1 MQVHGAAQSVREGRR
16 AIDRDWLTVTGLAFV
31 AGFVDAAAFV
41 ALAGLFTAHVTG
53 NFVLIGAELVST
65 SNGVIAK
72 LCALP
77 AFVLAVAATRLIALA
92 LERRR
97 IGVLRALL
105 GLEALV
111 LACFGAFGL
120 ALGPFPSP
128 DSAPAV
134 CVGMLGVI
142 AMGIQNAT
150 GRLAL
155 GHLAATTVMTVNVT
169 QTVLDV
175 TDLLRGERGDG
186 DRTRARLRRMLPAVL
201 AFAIGALAGAFG
213 IAAWSFWCLVVPV
226 LALAALMIVSEP
238 IQDHSGP

>member
-1 MQVHGAAQSVREGRR
+1 M
-16 AIDRDWLTVTGLAFV
+16 DRDWLIGTGLAFV

-65 SNGVIAK
+65 SSGVVSK

-77 AFVLAVAATRLIALA
+77 AFILAVVATRLIALA
-92 LERRR
+92 LERRG
-97 IGVLRALL
+97 IGPLRCLL

-111 LACFGAFGL
+111 LTGFGGAGVWL
-120 ALGPFPSP
+120 APFPSP
-128 DSAPAV
+128 DSGPAV
-134 CVGMLGVI
+134 LVGMLGVT

-169 QTVLDV
+169 QAVLDV
-175 TDLLRGERGDG
+175 TDLLRGERGG
-186 DRTRARLRRMLPAVL
+186 GAQTRARLRRMLPAVL
-201 AFAIGALAGAFG
+201 AFAVGALAGAFG

-226 LALAALMIVSEP
+226 SALAAMMIAPEP
-238 IQDHSGP
+238 ARDRSGP